1 MAALVAARRQLWLS
15 QARLTESNKAAL
27 LDAPITPGHTFGPA
41 VDDLLL
47 RSKAARE
54 ATKAFSDLA
63 PKPVPPPKKQWYQRP
78 PPWSQWQPQGGPR
91 DSPAAAGSPK
101 RSTEKRNREHE
112 NKYIEELAE
121 LIFANFNDIDNF
133 NVKPDKCAI
142 LKETVKQIRQIK
154 EREQAAAANEE
165 EVQKAD
171 VSSTGQ
177 SVIDKDALG
186 PMMLEWALK
195 WFEKQAAAANEEE
208 VQKADVS
215 STGQSVIDKDA
226 LGPMMLEWALKW
238 FEKQAAA
245 ANEEEVQKADVSS
258 TGQSVID
265 KDALGPMM
273 LEALDGFFFV
283 VNLEGSIVFVSEN
296 VTQYLRYNQEELMNT
311 SVYSVLHV
319 GDHAEFIKNLLPKS
333 LVNGVPWPNENPR
346 RNSHTFNCRML
357 VKPPSDSDEDGHDSQ
372 EAHQNYETMQC
383 FAVSE
388 PKSIK
393 EEGEVN
399 GVPWPN
405 ENPRRNSHTFNCRM
419 LVKPPSDS
427 DEDGHDSQK
436 AHQNYE
442 TMQCFAVSEPK
453 SIKEEGEDLQS
464 CLICVAR
471 RVPMKERPVLPTHE
485 SFTTRQDLQGK
496 VDTVLRQ
503 GQAFSPMY
511 RFSLSD
517 GTIVTAHTKSKL
529 VRSPATNEPQL
540 YMSLHIL
547 QREQNVCGMN
557 KDMPGQALGKQ
568 MNSVT
573 SMTPP
578 TQGGMPAG
586 MPGQDMTVSSNTNF
600 NAVGGPKDQTVM
612 GQVLGSRFGC
622 QGVMNHSPGMQAA
635 TPQGS
640 NYALKMNS
648 LSQNSPGMNHGQQNS
663 MLSPRHRVS
672 PGVASPRIPPTQFSP
687 AGSLHSPAEMCSS
700 TGNSHSYTSSSLN
713 ALQALSEGHGVTI
726 GQSLAS
732 PDRKLG
738 NAQSSPININ
748 PHPLTK
754 MSSSDFGL
762 FGDPAPSE
770 TSQQEGSCHPGEQK
784 DNGENSQF
792 SSGERTEAQ
801 NRLHDG
807 KGPTKLLQLLTTKS
821 NQMEPSSPLPGTS
834 GDYNNKDSMGS
845 AIAGGNQSVGGSLGH
860 GTSLKEKH
868 KILHRLLQNSSCS
881 DLAKLTA
888 EATGKDISQE
898 GNNTGPGSEMT
909 IKQEPMSPKKK
920 ENALLRYLLDKDDT
934 GLQEKSINLGESKI
948 DPCSSTK
955 KSNTKMEKQDLGYEQ
970 SEQSSEL
977 DDILDDLQNSQPQ
990 LFSDTRSVSV
1000 SAPVDKQ
1007 AIINDILQIT
1017 GENSPAISL
1026 GPQKQFPGM
1035 LQGRMLGGNPLR
1047 ANMPSGD
1054 WGPLGAVVNS
1064 TNSAVSGTINRPM
1077 QPGAGGM
1084 VRNTAPGVSMR
1095 PNSQSGPRQMIL
1107 SQIMGMAQ
1115 PDLDMG
1121 MSGPQFTQQQV
1132 PPNQTA
1138 PWPDSMLPIEQGSFG
1153 NQNRQAY
1160 NSSQDDLLCSPATT
1174 EALTDEGTLLSQL
1187 YSVLKDFDGLEEI
1200 DRALGIPALV
1210 SQRGLKQHTVDVTP
1224 QNQAVDPEQFP
1235 SQDPSM
1241 MLEQK
1246 PSIYSQQYSA
1256 PPPMPQGNYPPM
1268 QDASFHP
1275 LANQMGQRPGYSML
1289 RIQTRP
1295 GLRPT
1300 SMVPNQPNQLRLQL
1314 QHRLQAQQN
1323 RQPLVG
1329 QLNNVSNM
1337 NLPLRQNVPPQGTIN
1352 AQMLAQRQRELLS
1365 QHLRQRQL
1373 EQQQRQ
1379 QQQQQ
1384 RAMMMRAQG
1393 LNIPPSMAATASGG
1407 MPGTMSNPRI
1417 PQANPQQFPFP
1428 PNYGTGLKSPPP
1440 STSPFSP
1447 VSPSHPGSQL
1457 LSLSSLHGSQMS
1469 LANQGMMGNMG
1480 GQFGPVMSPQM
1491 QHNAFQFPS
1500 SGMNQQPDAGFGGAA
1515 APQSP
1520 LISPRMSHAQ
1530 SPMMQQ
1536 PQANTTF
1543 QSSSEMNGWP
1553 QGNMSGN
1560 SMFSQQSSPQFGQ
1573 QSNASMYNNNMNI
1586 NVSMATNSSSMNN
1599 MNQMSGQISLT
1610 SMTSV
1615 PTSGLSSMG
1624 PEQVNDPTVR
1634 GGNLFPN
1641 QLPAMDMIKQ
1651 EGDGSRNTPGTFMS
1665 TMGRNAHIA

>member
-1 MAALVAARRQLWLS
+1 MSGAGENTSDPARAESKKRKECPSDQL
-15 QARLTESNKAAL
+15 
-27 LDAPITPGHTFGPA
+27 GP
-41 VDDLLL
+41 
-47 RSKAARE
+47 
-54 ATKAFSDLA
+54 
-63 PKPVPPPKKQWYQRP
+63 
-78 PPWSQWQPQGGPR
+78 
-91 DSPAAAGSPK
+91 SPK

-154 EREQAAAANEE
+154 EQE
-165 EVQKAD
+165 
-171 VSSTGQ
+171 
-177 SVIDKDALG
+177 
-186 PMMLEWALK
+186 
-195 WFEKQAAAANEEE
+195 
-208 VQKADVS
+208 
-215 STGQSVIDKDA
+215 
-226 LGPMMLEWALKW
+226 
-238 FEKQAAA
+238 QAAA

-283 VNLEGSIVFVSEN
+283 VNLEGNIVFVSEN

-357 VKPPSDSDEDGHDSQ
+357 VKPPSDSDEEGHDNQ
-372 EAHQNYETMQC
+372 E
-383 FAVSE
+383 
-388 PKSIK
+388 
-393 EEGEVN
+393 
-399 GVPWPN
+399 
-405 ENPRRNSHTFNCRM
+405 
-419 LVKPPSDS
+419 
-427 DEDGHDSQK
+427 

-496 VDTVLRQ
+496 ITSLDTSLLRASMKPGWEDLVRRCIQRFHLQNDGEMSFAKRHHQEVLRQ
-503 GQAFSPMY
+503 GQAFSPTY

-529 VRSPATNEPQL
+529 VRFPTTNEPQL

-557 KDMPGQALGKQ
+557 KDMPGQAIGKQ

-600 NAVGGPKDQTVM
+600 RAVGGPKDQTVM
-612 GQVLGSRFGC
+612 GQMPGSRFGC

-648 LSQNSPGMNHGQQNS
+648 PSQNSPGMNHGQQNS

-672 PGVASPRIPPTQFSP
+672 PGATGSPRIPPTQFSP
-687 AGSLHSPAEMCSS
+687 AGSLHSPAGLCSS

-726 GQSLAS
+726 GQSLSS

-738 NAQSSPININ
+738 NAQSSPINIS

-754 MSSSDFGL
+754 MSSSDFKESFGL
-762 FGDPAPSE
+762 FGDQAPSE

-834 GDYNNKDSMGS
+834 GDYNNKDSMGN
-845 AIAGGNQSVGGSLGH
+845 AIVGGNQSVGGSLGH

-888 EATGKDISQE
+888 EATGKDLSQE
-898 GNNTGPGSEMT
+898 GNNTGPGTEMT

-934 GLQEKSINLGESKI
+934 GLQEKNINLGESKI

-955 KSNTKMEKQDLGYEQ
+955 KSNTKTEKQDPGYER

-990 LFSDTRSVSV
+990 LFSDTRPVSV

-1017 GENSPAISL
+1017 GENSPAASL

-1035 LQGRMLGGNPLR
+1035 LQGTFSNPRAGQPGRGQPVRSMDVNVPTQASSGPFQTMRNNSPYSVMSQQGIMGNQVMMSGQANLINTGMLGGNPPR

-1084 VRNTAPGVSMR
+1084 VRNTAPGVPMR
-1095 PNSQSGPRQMIL
+1095 PNNQSGPRQMI

-1121 MSGPQFTQQQV
+1121 MSASQFTQQQV

-1138 PWPDSMLPIEQGSFG
+1138 PWPDSMLPIEQGPFS

-1160 NSSQDDLLCSPATT
+1160 NSSQDDLLCTPATT
-1174 EALTDEGTLLSQL
+1174 EALTDEGTLLNQL

-1210 SQRGLKQHTVDVTP
+1210 SQVIFKPALLCSREICSKES
-1224 QNQAVDPEQFP
+1224 QAVDPEQFP

-1246 PSIYSQQYSA
+1246 PPIYSQQYSA

-1268 QDASFHP
+1268 QDASFHT

-1295 GLRPT
+1295 GLRPPG
-1300 SMVPNQPNQLRLQL
+1300 MVPNQPNQLRLQL

-1323 RQPLVG
+1323 RQPLMG

-1384 RAMMMRAQG
+1384 QRAMMMRAQG

-1428 PNYGTGLKSPPP
+1428 PNYG
-1440 STSPFSP
+1440 
-1447 VSPSHPGSQL
+1447 
-1457 LSLSSLHGSQMS
+1457 
-1469 LANQGMMGNMG
+1469 
-1480 GQFGPVMSPQM
+1480 
-1491 QHNAFQFPS
+1491 
-1500 SGMNQQPDAGFGGAA
+1500 MNQQPDAGFGGAA

-1520 LISPRMSHAQ
+1520 LMSPRMSHAQ

-1543 QSSSEMNGWP
+1543 QSSSELNGWS

-1599 MNQMSGQISLT
+1599 MNQMSGQIS
-1610 SMTSV
+1610 MTSV

-1624 PEQVNDPTVR
+1624 PEQVNDPTMR

-1641 QLPAMDMIKQ
+1641 QLPGMDMIKQ
-1651 EGDGSRNTPGTFMS
+1651 EGDGSRKYC
-1665 TMGRNAHIA
+1665 